1 MSFQRRNHRFSK
13 QAEWKNSVDVDEV
26 SIDDHQKLFPLIE
39 AIYGEALMRE
49 VQRFCRERCC
59 GCKIDHPSQR
69 QHDCL
74 MLTDEERWNLYC
86 EEAKAN
92 VNERVWAE
100 FNEALR
106 VLKLYLN
113 EDALEHLRH
122 LERTSE
128 TVLYVLWEQYQN
140 IETPE
145 IKCIL
150 GYLEY
155 WREMV

>member
-1 MSFQRRNHRFSK
+1 M
-13 QAEWKNSVDVDEV
+13 
-26 SIDDHQKLFPLIE
+26 
-39 AIYGEALMRE
+39 G
-49 VQRFCRERCC
+49 
-59 GCKIDHPSQR
+59 
-69 QHDCL
+69 
-74 MLTDEERWNLYC
+74 
-86 EEAKAN
+86 
-92 VNERVWAE
+92 
-100 FNEALR
+100 
-106 VLKLYLN
+106 LKG
-113 EDALEHLRH
+113 LRH

>member
-1 MSFQRRNHRFSK
+1 
-13 QAEWKNSVDVDEV
+13 
-26 SIDDHQKLFPLIE
+26 
-39 AIYGEALMRE
+39 MRK
-49 VQRFCRERCC
+49 VQRFC

-86 EEAKAN
+86 VEAKAN
-92 VNERVWAE
+92 VNECVWAE

-128 TVLYVLWEQYQN
+128 TVLYVLWEQYQK
-140 IETPE
+140 IETPHSP
-145 IKCIL
+145 IYNKCHSL
-150 GYLEY
+150 MTQLQCS
-155 WREMV
+155 

>member
-1 MSFQRRNHRFSK
+1 
-13 QAEWKNSVDVDEV
+13 
-26 SIDDHQKLFPLIE
+26 
-39 AIYGEALMRE
+39 
-49 VQRFCRERCC
+49 
-59 GCKIDHPSQR
+59 
-69 QHDCL
+69 
-74 MLTDEERWNLYC
+74 MLTDEECWNLYC

-100 FNEALR
+100 FNEALQ

-113 EDALEHLRH
+113 EDALEHLRY

-128 TVLYVLWEQYQN
+128 TVLYVLWEQYQI
-140 IETPE
+140 IETPA

-150 GYLEY
+150 GYLEH

>member
-1 MSFQRRNHRFSK
+1 
-13 QAEWKNSVDVDEV
+13 
-26 SIDDHQKLFPLIE
+26 
-39 AIYGEALMRE
+39 
-49 VQRFCRERCC
+49 
-59 GCKIDHPSQR
+59 
-69 QHDCL
+69 
-74 MLTDEERWNLYC
+74 MLTDEECWNLYC

-100 FNEALR
+100 FNEALQ

-113 EDALEHLRH
+113 EDALEHLRY

-150 GYLEY
+150 GCLEY

>member
-1 MSFQRRNHRFSK
+1 MEGF
-13 QAEWKNSVDVDEV
+13 EV
-26 SIDDHQKLFPLIE
+26 FPLAAGSCIKE
-39 AIYGEALMRE
+39 LFIKE
-49 VQRFCRERCC
+49 QSC

-92 VNERVWAE
+92 VNERVSAE

-113 EDALEHLRH
+113 EDAVEHLRR

>member
-1 MSFQRRNHRFSK
+1 MIILVN
-13 QAEWKNSVDVDEV
+13 
-26 SIDDHQKLFPLIE
+26 
-39 AIYGEALMRE
+39 
-49 VQRFCRERCC
+49 
-59 GCKIDHPSQR
+59 
-69 QHDCL
+69 
-74 MLTDEERWNLYC
+74 EERWNLYC

-113 EDALEHLRH
+113 KDALEHLRH

-128 TVLYVLWEQYQN
+128 TVLCVLWEQYQK

-150 GYLEY
+150 DYLEY
-155 WREMV
+155 WREMI